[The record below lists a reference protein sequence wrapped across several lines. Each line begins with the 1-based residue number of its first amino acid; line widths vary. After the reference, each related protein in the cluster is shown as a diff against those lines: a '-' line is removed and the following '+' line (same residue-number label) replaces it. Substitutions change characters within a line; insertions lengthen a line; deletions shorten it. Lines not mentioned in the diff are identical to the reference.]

1 MSTVPSLATILTE
14 ILNTLQTVMYEV
26 AHAIYEN
33 ASVLATA
40 MVLGG
45 VAFVVMRY
53 GSRIFRGLTGWLRG
67 FL

>member
-14 ILNTLQTVMYEV
+14 VLNALQTIMYEV

-45 VAFVVMRY
+45 IAFVVYRY
-53 GSRIFRGLTGWLRG
+53 GSRLIRGLGTWFRGL
-67 FL
+67 F